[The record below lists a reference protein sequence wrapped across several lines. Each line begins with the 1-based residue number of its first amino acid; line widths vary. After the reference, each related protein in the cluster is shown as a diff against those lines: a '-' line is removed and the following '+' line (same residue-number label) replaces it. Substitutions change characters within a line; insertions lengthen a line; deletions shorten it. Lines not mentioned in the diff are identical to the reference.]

1 METVNSESQPPERK
15 RKVLLVDDHP
25 VLREGLAKLINGEN
39 DLVVCAQARSAPEA
53 LVAIEHSRPDAVVL
67 DLSLSEGHGLELI
80 KEIRA
85 RHNPVPILVFTMFE
99 DTSYALRALRAG
111 AQGYLNK
118 QESSERL
125 VNGLRAILAGHYAF
139 DAEVT
144 KICLEA
150 SLRPVAT
157 ATDPRDRLG
166 DRELEVFEL
175 LGKGIGTRKIATQ
188 LGRSVKTIE
197 TYRARIKRKLNLKN
211 GNELIREAVRWVERR
226 GSGLE

>member
-1 METVNSESQPPERK
+1 M
-15 RKVLLVDDHP
+15 
-25 VLREGLAKLINGEN
+25 
-39 DLVVCAQARSAPEA
+39 
-53 LVAIEHSRPDAVVL
+53 
-67 DLSLSEGHGLELI
+67 
-80 KEIRA
+80 
-85 RHNPVPILVFTMFE
+85 
-99 DTSYALRALRAG
+99 
-111 AQGYLNK
+111 
-118 QESSERL
+118 
-125 VNGLRAILAGHYAF
+125 
-139 DAEVT
+139 T